1 MKTIISKLEELN
13 RQIAGEI
20 QALLA
25 EKPQAVLGLTAG
37 RSTRG
42 LYALLNQMC
51 AGQEISLAEA
61 RIFAVTEYVGAEPG
75 QHCRDILERELICKT
90 DLNPA
95 NFFVPDENS
104 PEQFEAAIRAAGGLD
119 LCVLGIGIN
128 GHIGYN
134 EPATPFDSL
143 THVQKL
149 TDATRRQ
156 YEGTDRQ
163 LTEYAVTMGIKTL
176 VSSRKTLLLAAG
188 QEKAD
193 AVFKMIYGRTDSA
206 VPAAFLQI
214 PLEVTAYLDPAAA
227 GKL

>member
-1 MKTIISKLEELN
+1 MKTVVSEPGELN
-13 RQIAGEI
+13 RQIAGKI

-25 EKPQAVLGLTAG
+25 EKPEAVLGLTAG

-42 LYALLNQMC
+42 LYELLSRMC
-51 AGQEISLAEA
+51 AKKELSFAKA
-61 RIFAVTEYVGAEPG
+61 RVFAVTEYVGAEPG
-75 QHCRDILERELICKT
+75 HSCRDILERELIGNT

-95 NFFVPDENS
+95 NFFIPDENT
-104 PEQFEAAIRAAGGLD
+104 PENYEEAIRSAGGLD
-119 LCVLGIGIN
+119 LCLLGIGIN

-143 THVQKL
+143 THMQKL

-156 YEGTDRQ
+156 YEGTERQ
-163 LTEYAVTMGIKTL
+163 LTEQAVTMGIKTI
-176 VSSRKTLLLAAG
+176 VSSRETLLLATG
-188 QEKAD
+188 PEKAD
-193 AVFKMIYGRTDSA
+193 AVFKMIYGRTDST

>member
-1 MKTIISKLEELN
+1 MKTIVSELEELN
-13 RQIAGEI
+13 LQIAGEI
-20 QALLA
+20 QSLLA
-25 EKPQAVLGLTAG
+25 EKPQAALGLTAG
-37 RSTRG
+37 RSTQG
-42 LYALLNQMC
+42 LYALLGRMC
-51 AGQEISLAEA
+51 AGQELSLAQA
-61 RIFAVTEYVGAEPG
+61 RIFAVTEYVGAAPG
-75 QHCRDILERELICKT
+75 YRCRDILERELIEKT

-95 NFFVPDENS
+95 NFFVPDGDA
-104 PEQFEAAIRAAGGLD
+104 PEQLEDAIHAAGGLD
-119 LCVLGIGIN
+119 LCLLGIGIN

-176 VSSRKTLLLAAG
+176 VSSRRTLLLAAG

-206 VPAAFLQI
+206 IPAAFLQL

>member
-1 MKTIISKLEELN
+1 MKTVVAAPEDLN
-13 RQIAGEI
+13 RQIAGRI

-25 EKPQAVLGLTAG
+25 EKPEAVLGLTAG

-42 LYALLNQMC
+42 LYELLGRMC
-51 AGQEISLAEA
+51 AGKELSFAKA
-61 RIFAVTEYVGAEPG
+61 RVFAVTEYVGAEPG
-75 QHCRDILERELICKT
+75 CSCRELLARELIDHT

-95 NFFVPDENS
+95 NFFVPDAEA
-104 PEQFEAAIRAAGGLD
+104 PEQFDAAIQAAGGLD
-119 LCVLGIGIN
+119 LCLLGIGIN

-156 YEGTDRQ
+156 YAGTDRQ
-163 LTEYAVTMGIKTL
+163 LTEKALTMGIKTI
-176 VSSRKTLLLAAG
+176 VSSRETLLLATG
-188 QEKAD
+188 PEKAD
-193 AVFKMIYGRTDSA
+193 AVFKMIYGRTDST

-227 GKL
+227 EKL